1 MAFTK
6 EAIDFNALSREE
18 IGWTLR
24 KYNIS
29 LTIDEILKI
38 QNGILKRPPSLT
50 ECVLWSIQGSE
61 HSSYRSSRPHLIQF
75 ITDGPTVII
84 GAKEDAGIIAVAEDN
99 NGNRYGIV
107 ISHESHNHPSQIV
120 PYEGAATGIGGI
132 VRDVACMGARVIAV
146 ADALR
151 FGDITTSKTK
161 WIHEGVVAGISGYGN
176 PIGIPNIAGD
186 LYYDEGYNDN
196 CLVNVV
202 SLGVVREDEILH
214 SYAPQNADGYDLIL
228 VGKPTDNSGFGGASF
243 ASLELNEEEKESK
256 KAAVQEPNAFLERHI
271 LKATYALFDLLK
283 ERNYLGRVGF
293 KDLGAGGIACASVEL
308 ADGGGYGAD
317 VYLDKVHMGMEN
329 LHPYV
334 ILCSETQERFMWVS
348 PPEVSNIILNHY
360 NQTYDLPNISKGA
373 KARKI
378 GKIRGDK
385 RYAVYFNGEIIVDA
399 RASDVTKGLLYNR
412 EYILPEKKLTEPDI
426 PEPDNYNETFLKIL
440 SHENIASRHPVFE
453 TYDKQ
458 VQGRIVIEAGDA
470 DAGVMQPFNNDHY
483 PKEIRSVGIAL
494 SVDHNPRYGKIDPFW
509 CGINSVMEAMRNVA
523 SVGATPQAVS
533 DCLCFGNP
541 EKPNQMGQ
549 FVESTRGVSEAC
561 KGIHLKEHPKEPV
574 PIIAGNV
581 SFYNESKNGAIPP
594 SPIIACLGKMENT
607 AQAVTSHFK
616 RIDSVLLMLGKRKD
630 ECGGSIY
637 YALHDELGA
646 NVPRPDLAEAEA
658 QIFAVTD
665 VISAGLVL
673 ACHDISEGG
682 IAIALA
688 EMSFRNDIGC
698 DVNIPGELRTD
709 KLLFSETGG
718 FVLEV
723 SPEKVELVKSVFSN
737 WKLKTFEIGKTNQSQ
752 SIKINDVVNLSV
764 KEAKEAW
771 ENGLRE
777 KL

>member
-6 EAIDFNALSREE
+6 EVIDFNAFSREE

-24 KYNIS
+24 KYNIA

-38 QNGILKRPPSLT
+38 QNEILKRPPSLT

-61 HSSYRSSRPHLIQF
+61 HSSYRSSKPHLIQF

-84 GAKEDAGIIAVAEDN
+84 GAKEDAGIVAVAEDD

-132 VRDVACMGARVIAV
+132 VRDVVCMGARVIAV

-283 ERNYLGRVGF
+283 ERGYLDRVGF

-329 LHPYV
+329 LHPSV

-348 PPEVSNIILNHY
+348 HPELSNIILNHY

-373 KARKI
+373 EARKI

-385 RYAVYFNGEIIVDA
+385 QYTVYFNSEIIVDA

-412 EYILPEKKLTEPDI
+412 EYRLPKKKLTEPDI

-458 VQGRIVIEAGDA
+458 VQGRTIIEAGDA

-483 PKEIRSVGIAL
+483 PEEIRSVGIAL

-509 CGINSVMEAMRNVA
+509 CGINSVVEAMRNVA
-523 SVGATPQAVS
+523 AVGATPQAVS

-561 KGIHLKEHPKEPV
+561 KEIHLKEHPKEPV

-594 SPIIACLGKMENT
+594 SPIIACLGRTEDA

-616 RIDSVLLMLGKRKD
+616 RIDSVLLILGKRKD

-646 NVPRPDLAEAEA
+646 NVPQPDLAETEA
-658 QIFAVTD
+658 QIFAVTN

-682 IAIALA
+682 IATALA

-698 DVNIPGELRTD
+698 EVNIPGELRTD

-723 SPEKVELVKSVFSN
+723 APGN
-737 WKLKTFEIGKTNQSQ
+737 LKTLREVFLSRGIEVTKIGKTTDKP
-752 SIKINDVVNLSV
+752 ILRINNLV
-764 KEAKEAW
+764 DHPVAAAKEVW

>member
-6 EAIDFNALSREE
+6 EAIDFNALSQEE

-412 EYILPEKKLTEPDI
+412 EYRLPEKKLTEPDI

>member
-6 EAIDFNALSREE
+6 EVIDFNAFSREE

-24 KYNIS
+24 KYNIA

-38 QNGILKRPPSLT
+38 QNEILKRPPSLT
-50 ECVLWSIQGSE
+50 KCVLWSIQGSE
-61 HSSYRSSRPHLIQF
+61 HSSYRSSKPHLIQF

-84 GAKEDAGIIAVAEDN
+84 GAKEDAGIVAVAEDD

-132 VRDVACMGARVIAV
+132 VRDVVCMGARVIAV

-283 ERNYLGRVGF
+283 ERGYLDRVGF

-308 ADGGGYGAD
+308 ADGARYGAD
-317 VYLDKVHMGMEN
+317 VYLDQVHVGMEN
-329 LHPYV
+329 LHPSV

-348 PPEVSNIILNHY
+348 HPELSNIILNHY

-373 KARKI
+373 EARKI

-385 RYAVYFNGEIIVDA
+385 QYTVYFNSEIIVDA

-412 EYILPEKKLTEPDI
+412 EYRLPKKKLTEPDI

-458 VQGRIVIEAGDA
+458 VQGRTIIEAGDA

-483 PKEIRSVGIAL
+483 PEEIRSVGIAL

-509 CGINSVMEAMRNVA
+509 CGINSVVEAMRNVA
-523 SVGATPQAVS
+523 AVGATPQAVS

-561 KGIHLKEHPKEPV
+561 KEIHLKEHPKEPV

-594 SPIIACLGKMENT
+594 SPIIACLGRTEDA

-616 RIDSVLLMLGKRKD
+616 RIDSVLLILGKRKD

-646 NVPRPDLAEAEA
+646 NVPQPDLAETEA
-658 QIFAVTD
+658 QIFAVTN

-682 IAIALA
+682 IATALA

-698 DVNIPGELRTD
+698 EVNIPGELRTD

-723 SPEKVELVKSVFSN
+723 APGN
-737 WKLKTFEIGKTNQSQ
+737 LKTLREVFLSRGIEVTKIGKTTDKP
-752 SIKINDVVNLSV
+752 ILRINNLV
-764 KEAKEAW
+764 DHPVAAAKEVW

>member
-84 GAKEDAGIIAVAEDN
+84 GAKEDAGIVAVAEDN

-283 ERNYLGRVGF
+283 ERGYLGRVGF

-329 LHPYV
+329 LHPSV

-385 RYAVYFNGEIIVDA
+385 QYAVYFNGEIIVDA

-412 EYILPEKKLTEPDI
+412 EYRLPEKKLTEPDI

-440 SHENIASRHPVFE
+440 SHENIASRHPAFE

-509 CGINSVMEAMRNVA
+509 CGINSVVEAMRNVA

-658 QIFAVTD
+658 QIFAITD

-698 DVNIPGELRTD
+698 DVNIPEELRTD

-723 SPEKVELVKSVFSN
+723 SPEKVEPVKSVFSN
-737 WKLKTFEIGKTNQSQ
+737 WKLKTFEIGKTNQGQ

-764 KEAKEAW
+764 KKAKEAW
-771 ENGLRE
+771 ENGLQE

>member
-6 EAIDFNALSREE
+6 EAINFNALSQEE
-18 IGWTLR
+18 IEWTLR

-698 DVNIPGELRTD
+698 DVTVPGELLTD

>member
-1 MAFTK
+1 M
-6 EAIDFNALSREE
+6 
-18 IGWTLR
+18 
-24 KYNIS
+24 
-29 LTIDEILKI
+29 
-38 QNGILKRPPSLT
+38 
-50 ECVLWSIQGSE
+50 
-61 HSSYRSSRPHLIQF
+61 
-75 ITDGPTVII
+75 
-84 GAKEDAGIIAVAEDN
+84 
-99 NGNRYGIV
+99 
-107 ISHESHNHPSQIV
+107 
-120 PYEGAATGIGGI
+120 
-132 VRDVACMGARVIAV
+132 
-146 ADALR
+146 
-151 FGDITTSKTK
+151 
-161 WIHEGVVAGISGYGN
+161 
-176 PIGIPNIAGD
+176 
-186 LYYDEGYNDN
+186 
-196 CLVNVV
+196 V

-283 ERNYLGRVGF
+283 ERGYLDRVGF

-329 LHPYV
+329 LHPSV

-348 PPEVSNIILNHY
+348 HPELSNIILNHY

-373 KARKI
+373 EARKI

-385 RYAVYFNGEIIVDA
+385 QYTVYFNSEIIVDA

-412 EYILPEKKLTEPDI
+412 EYRLPKKKLTEPDI

-458 VQGRIVIEAGDA
+458 VQGRTIIEAGDA

-483 PKEIRSVGIAL
+483 PEEIRSVGIAL

-509 CGINSVMEAMRNVA
+509 CGINSVVEAMRNVA
-523 SVGATPQAVS
+523 AVGATPQAVS

-561 KGIHLKEHPKEPV
+561 KEIHLKEHPKEPV

-594 SPIIACLGKMENT
+594 SPIIACLGRTEDA

-616 RIDSVLLMLGKRKD
+616 RIDSVLLILGKRKD

-646 NVPRPDLAEAEA
+646 NVPQPDLAETEA
-658 QIFAVTD
+658 QIFAVTN

-682 IAIALA
+682 IATALA

-698 DVNIPGELRTD
+698 EVNIPGELRTD

-723 SPEKVELVKSVFSN
+723 APGN
-737 WKLKTFEIGKTNQSQ
+737 LKTLREVFLSRGIEVTKIGKTTDKP
-752 SIKINDVVNLSV
+752 ILRINNLV
-764 KEAKEAW
+764 DHPVAAAKEVW

>member
-6 EAIDFNALSREE
+6 EVIDFNAFSREE

-24 KYNIS
+24 KYNIA

-38 QNGILKRPPSLT
+38 QNEILKRPPSLT

-61 HSSYRSSRPHLIQF
+61 HSSYRSSKPHLIQF

-84 GAKEDAGIIAVAEDN
+84 GAKEDAGIVAVAEDD

-132 VRDVACMGARVIAV
+132 VRDVVCMGARVIAV

-283 ERNYLGRVGF
+283 ERGYLDRVGF

-308 ADGGGYGAD
+308 ADGARYGAD
-317 VYLDKVHMGMEN
+317 VYLDQVHVGMEN
-329 LHPYV
+329 LHPSV

-348 PPEVSNIILNHY
+348 HPELSNIILNHY

-373 KARKI
+373 EARKI

-385 RYAVYFNGEIIVDA
+385 QYTVYFNSEIIVDA

-412 EYILPEKKLTEPDI
+412 EYRLPKKKLTEPDI

-458 VQGRIVIEAGDA
+458 VQGRTIIEAGDA

-483 PKEIRSVGIAL
+483 PEEIRSVGIAL

-509 CGINSVMEAMRNVA
+509 CGINSVVEAMRNVA
-523 SVGATPQAVS
+523 AVGATPQAVS

-561 KGIHLKEHPKEPV
+561 KEIHLKEHPKEPV

-594 SPIIACLGKMENT
+594 SPIIACLGRTEDA

-616 RIDSVLLMLGKRKD
+616 RIDSVLLILGKRKD

-646 NVPRPDLAEAEA
+646 NVPQPDLAETEA
-658 QIFAVTD
+658 QIFAVTN

-682 IAIALA
+682 IATALA

-698 DVNIPGELRTD
+698 EVNIPGELRTD

-723 SPEKVELVKSVFSN
+723 APGN
-737 WKLKTFEIGKTNQSQ
+737 LKTLREVFLSRGIEVTKIGKTTDKP
-752 SIKINDVVNLSV
+752 ILRINNLV
-764 KEAKEAW
+764 DHPVAAAKEVW

>member
-1 MAFTK
+1 M
-6 EAIDFNALSREE
+6 
-18 IGWTLR
+18 
-24 KYNIS
+24 
-29 LTIDEILKI
+29 
-38 QNGILKRPPSLT
+38 
-50 ECVLWSIQGSE
+50 
-61 HSSYRSSRPHLIQF
+61 
-75 ITDGPTVII
+75 
-84 GAKEDAGIIAVAEDN
+84 
-99 NGNRYGIV
+99 
-107 ISHESHNHPSQIV
+107 
-120 PYEGAATGIGGI
+120 
-132 VRDVACMGARVIAV
+132 
-146 ADALR
+146 
-151 FGDITTSKTK
+151 
-161 WIHEGVVAGISGYGN
+161 
-176 PIGIPNIAGD
+176 
-186 LYYDEGYNDN
+186 
-196 CLVNVV
+196 V

-283 ERNYLGRVGF
+283 ERGYLDRVGF

-329 LHPYV
+329 LHPSV

-348 PPEVSNIILNHY
+348 PPELSNIILNHY

-373 KARKI
+373 EARKI

-385 RYAVYFNGEIIVDA
+385 QYTVYFNSEIIVDA

-412 EYILPEKKLTEPDI
+412 EYRLPKKKLTEPDI

-458 VQGRIVIEAGDA
+458 VQGRTIIEAGDA

-483 PKEIRSVGIAL
+483 PEEIRSVGIAL

-509 CGINSVMEAMRNVA
+509 CGINSVVEAMRNVA
-523 SVGATPQAVS
+523 AVGATPQAVS

-561 KGIHLKEHPKEPV
+561 KEIHLKEHPKEPV

-594 SPIIACLGKMENT
+594 SPIIACLGRTEDA

-616 RIDSVLLMLGKRKD
+616 RIDSVLLILGKRKD

-646 NVPRPDLAEAEA
+646 NVPQPDLAETEA
-658 QIFAVTD
+658 QIFAVTN

-682 IAIALA
+682 IATALA

-698 DVNIPGELRTD
+698 EVNIPGELRTD

-723 SPEKVELVKSVFSN
+723 APGN
-737 WKLKTFEIGKTNQSQ
+737 LKTLREVFLSRGIEVTKIGKTTDKP
-752 SIKINDVVNLSV
+752 ILRINNLV
-764 KEAKEAW
+764 DHPVAAAKEVW

>member
-6 EAIDFNALSREE
+6 EAINFNALSQEE
-18 IGWTLR
+18 IEWTLR